1 MRAGISNKG
10 EKMKN
15 GKKYI
20 ALVSAL
26 VLTFSLA
33 ANVQAKAADPVVKIM
48 VGGLNKQIYLPFK
61 LAENLGMYKKYGVT
75 VELSDEP
82 SGVSAE
88 VAMLAGQV
96 DLVGGF
102 FDHNIDLQVKGKA
115 TQSVIQLLKAPGEV
129 ELCRTDLKDTIKSPA
144 DWKSGIN
151 VGVTGLG
158 SSTNFLTK
166 ALAKHAGV
174 DLTQVHSIVV
184 GAGATFIAAM
194 KNKTI
199 DCGMTTEPTIS
210 AVLGQGL
217 GYVLVDMRY
226 GDLTKAALGGVYV
239 STCVYGRADWISA
252 NPDSVQRVVNA
263 FYDTL
268 QWIHTHTPLQVAKA
282 LPADYYAGVG
292 LDAYVKALTDEYS
305 MYNINGRMINGAPNT
320 ILKVLTIGNG
330 YTPAQVAAVNLN
342 ITYTNTYAAVAS
354 RQVAAMNLALRRKT
368 K

>member
-1 MRAGISNKG
+1 MRTGITNKG
-10 EKMKN
+10 EKMVK
-15 GKKYI
+15 GTKQV

-26 VLTFSLA
+26 VLMFSLA
-33 ANVQAKAADPVVKIM
+33 ASVQVQAANPTVKIM

-61 LAENLGMYKKYGVT
+61 LAENLGMFKKYGVN

-129 ELCRTDLKDTIKSPA
+129 ELCRIDLQDTIKSPA
-144 DWKSGIN
+144 DWKIGIN
-151 VGVTGLG
+151 AGVTGLG

-174 DLTQVHSIVV
+174 NLAKVNSIAV

-210 AVLGQGL
+210 AVLGQGI
-217 GYVLVDMRY
+217 GYVLTDMRY
-226 GDLTKAALGGVYV
+226 GNLTKAALGGVYV
-239 STCVYGRADWISA
+239 STCVYGRADWISQ
-252 NPDSVQRVVNA
+252 NSDTVQRVVNA

-268 QWIHTHTPLQVAKA
+268 QYLHTHTPAQVAA
-282 LPADYYAGVG
+282 QLPADYYAGVG
-292 LDAYVKALTDEYS
+292 LEAYVKALTDEYS
-305 MYNINGRMINGAPNT
+305 MYNVDGRMINGAPGT

-330 YTPAQVAAVNLN
+330 YTPAQVAAVNLSA
-342 ITYTNTYAAVAS
+342 TYTNAFVVVAN
-354 RQVAAMNLALRRKT
+354 RQVAAMNLALRHKT

>member
-1 MRAGISNKG
+1 MKTGITNKG
-10 EKMKN
+10 EKMNN
-15 GKKYI
+15 GKKHI

-26 VLTFSLA
+26 VLMFGLA
-33 ANVQAKAADPVVKIM
+33 ASVQAQASTPTVKIM

-61 LAENLGMYKKYGVT
+61 LAENLGMYKKYGVN

-129 ELCRTDLKDTIKSPA
+129 ELCRLDLKDTIKSPA
-144 DWKSGIN
+144 DWKSGVN
-151 VGVTGLG
+151 AGVTGLG

-226 GDLTKAALGGVYV
+226 GDLTKVALGGVYV
-239 STCVYGRADWISA
+239 STCVYGRADWIAA
-252 NPDSVQRVVNA
+252 NTDAVQRVVNA

-268 QWIHTHTPLQVAKA
+268 QWIHTHTPAQVASQ
-282 LPADYYAGVG
+282 LPEDYYAGVG
-292 LDAYVKALTDEYS
+292 LTTYVKALTDEYS
-305 MYNINGRMINGAPNT
+305 MYNVDGRMINGAPNT

-330 YTPAQVAAVNLN
+330 YTPEQVAAVNLSA
-342 ITYTNTYAAVAS
+342 TYTNAYVVVAN
-354 RQVAAMNLALRRKT
+354 RQVAAMNLAMRRKT